1 MTIRCLVRAA
11 SITVIAL
18 TLFLAARPS
27 YAATVTQCTAIET
40 NGSVAL
46 TLLLAGGA
54 DATGCEVGDKI
65 FSGLTYSG
73 SNAAST
79 VFVTFDTNGSIP
91 TQVTIQFGDNT
102 AWSSLSLTYDT
113 TVDTTICPTCE
124 IVNSLDAIFTPPTPN
139 TVAGT
144 FSHTPAGTPNPVNVN
159 GLLPANETNQTSF
172 SPYATTVATTFT
184 QTGGTQLDEVES
196 SFSQTSVP
204 EPTTLVLLGGGLLF
218 MVLFR
223 RKLS

>member
-1 MTIRCLVRAA
+1 MTIRLVARVVL
-11 SITVIAL
+11 ITAIAL
-18 TLFLAARPS
+18 TLFVSVVPS
-27 YAATVTQCTAIET
+27 YAAPIQCTAIES

-54 DATGCEVGDKI
+54 DAAGCEVGDKI

-79 VFVTFDTNGSIP
+79 VFVTFDTNGAIP

-102 AWSSLSLTYDT
+102 AWSSLGLTYNT
-113 TVDTTICPTCE
+113 TVDTTLCPQCV

-139 TVAGT
+139 DVAGT
-144 FSHTPAGTPNPVNVN
+144 FSHSPAGSPNPVNVN
-159 GLLPANETNQTSF
+159 GLTPANETAQAAF
-172 SPYATTVATTFT
+172 SPYATAVSTTFT
-184 QTGGTQLDEVES
+184 QTGGTQLDEVET
-196 SFSQTSVP
+196 SFSQTNLP
-204 EPTTLVLLGGGLLF
+204 EPATFAMLGGGLL
-218 MVLFR
+218 LLALLR